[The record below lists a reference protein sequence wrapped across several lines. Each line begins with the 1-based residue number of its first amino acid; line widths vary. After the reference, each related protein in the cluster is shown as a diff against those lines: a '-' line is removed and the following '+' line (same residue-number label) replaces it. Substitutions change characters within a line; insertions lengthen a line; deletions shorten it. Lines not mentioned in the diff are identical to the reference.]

1 MPAPQ
6 ARAKR
11 PALPP
16 LPAGTPPGWVA
27 REPTPD
33 DAPATFRL
41 VAECDIAVLGRPDIA
56 LGDVAADIGLDPHWQ
71 TVVVDGDVDEDVD
84 GEMVHAWA
92 WMLDNSA
99 GRTQADVYVDPALPS
114 AAGDAL
120 AAWCWGVVL
129 PRAAQMAARRGV
141 PSTTVEVGSLDGD
154 EATRRR
160 LTATGFDRARTF
172 WRMRRELGPDD
183 ADVRPVPGVVVRPVG
198 LEDLRAVH
206 ELVESAFVDHW
217 GHHPR
222 DFDDWW
228 RRVSTTYGFDL
239 DLWWLAEIDS
249 RPAGVLIATS
259 QMAEEDAIFVATL
272 GTLASARGRGVAKSL
287 LRKAFAAGLARGW
300 SQAQLGVDSDS
311 PTSAPQLYYSVG
323 MTVSF
328 AMHAWQLEIPA
339 AAD

>member
-1 MPAPQ
+1 MPAPH
-6 ARAKR
+6 ARPEA

-41 VAECDIAVLGRPDIA
+41 VADCDIAVLGRPDIA

-71 TVVVDGDVDEDVD
+71 TLVVDRAVD
-84 GEMVHAWA
+84 GERVQAWA
-92 WMLDNSA
+92 WMLDTAA
-99 GRTQADVYVDPALPS
+99 GRSQADVYVDPALPS
-114 AAGDAL
+114 EVGDAL
-120 AAWCWGVVL
+120 ATWCWRVVL

-141 PSTTVEVGSLDGD
+141 PATTVEVGSLDGD

-160 LTATGFDRARTF
+160 LTAAGFDRARTF
-172 WRMRRELGPDD
+172 WRMWRELGPDD
-183 ADVRPVPGVVVRPVG
+183 ADVRPAPGVVVRPVG
-198 LEDLRAVH
+198 QVDLRAVH
-206 ELVESAFVDHW
+206 ELIESAFTDHW

-228 RRVSTTYGFDL
+228 RQVSTTYGFDL
-239 DLWWLAEIDS
+239 DLWWLAEIDG

-287 LRKAFAAGLARGW
+287 LHKAFAAGLARGW

-311 PTSAPQLYYSVG
+311 STSAPQLYYSVG

-328 AMHAWQLEIPA
+328 AMHAWQLEVPA